1 MYFLCLFFFSSIRR
15 HTMCALWTGVQSCA
29 LPISCTRC
37 CPRGCEKAAID
48 LAKKARPRLNP
59 GRTDRSI
66 RSGISP
72 GRSEFKPQ
80 SRIIF
85 RRPVRH
91 RAQQASSIELIDAI
105 CDVAFVENIVPAN
118 CERPVV
124 AGRAVRE
131 RGIDE
136 ADIPTEQLGRVFRI
150 RRHGGL
156 VGIIRPQCDPTRSDA
171 HTSEL

>member
-1 MYFLCLFFFSSIRR
+1 MFFFFCKQKTAYEMRISDWSSDV
-15 HTMCALWTGVQSCA
+15 CSSDLQFLWKHLRSGNIGMRGTKTTRLTAGCDS
-29 LPISCTRC
+29 SCTRC

-91 RAQQASSIELIDAI
+91 RAQQASPMELIDAL
-105 CDVAFVENIVPAN
+105 CDVAFVENIVPRSE
-118 CERPVV
+118 ER
-124 AGRAVRE
+124 
-131 RGIDE
+131 
-136 ADIPTEQLGRVFRI
+136 RV
-150 RRHGGL
+150 GKEC
-156 VGIIRPQCDPTRSDA
+156 VSTCRSRCAPD
-171 HTSEL
+171 H

>member
-1 MYFLCLFFFSSIRR
+1 MLFFFFKQKTAYEMRISDWSSDVCSSDLKTTRL
-15 HTMCALWTGVQSCA
+15 TAGCDS
-29 LPISCTRC
+29 SCTRC

-91 RAQQASSIELIDAI
+91 RAHQASSIELIDAI

-118 CERPVV
+118 
-124 AGRAVRE
+124 
-131 RGIDE
+131 
-136 ADIPTEQLGRVFRI
+136 
-150 RRHGGL
+150 
-156 VGIIRPQCDPTRSDA
+156 
-171 HTSEL
+171 

>member
-1 MYFLCLFFFSSIRR
+1 MRGTKTTRLTAGCDS
-15 HTMCALWTGVQSCA
+15 
-29 LPISCTRC
+29 SCTRC

-91 RAQQASSIELIDAI
+91 RDQQAGSIAMIDAI
-105 CDVAFVENIVPAN
+105 CDVAFVEKI
-118 CERPVV
+118 
-124 AGRAVRE
+124 GRASCRE
-131 RGIDE
+131 R
-136 ADIPTEQLGRVFRI
+136 VCKY
-150 RRHGGL
+150 
-156 VGIIRPQCDPTRSDA
+156 V
-171 HTSEL
+171 

>member
-1 MYFLCLFFFSSIRR
+1 MRGTKTTRLTAGCDS
-15 HTMCALWTGVQSCA
+15 
-29 LPISCTRC
+29 SCTRC

-105 CDVAFVENIVPAN
+105 CAVAFVENIVPAN
-118 CERPVV
+118 C
-124 AGRAVRE
+124 
-131 RGIDE
+131 
-136 ADIPTEQLGRVFRI
+136 
-150 RRHGGL
+150 
-156 VGIIRPQCDPTRSDA
+156 RSEE
-171 HTSEL
+171 HTSELQSLMRISYAVFCLKKKSTHIQARTENH

>member
-1 MYFLCLFFFSSIRR
+1 MRGTKTTRLTAGCDS
-15 HTMCALWTGVQSCA
+15 
-29 LPISCTRC
+29 SCTRC

-91 RAQQASSIELIDAI
+91 RAQQAS
-105 CDVAFVENIVPAN
+105 
-118 CERPVV
+118 
-124 AGRAVRE
+124 
-131 RGIDE
+131 
-136 ADIPTEQLGRVFRI
+136 
-150 RRHGGL
+150 
-156 VGIIRPQCDPTRSDA
+156 RSEE
-171 HTSEL
+171 HTSELQSLMRISYAVFCLNKKKTPTNTQEILQATYSEGKTTTDRRTNRT

>member
-1 MYFLCLFFFSSIRR
+1 MNLLYRVVLLSLFFFFKQKTAYEVRISDWSSDV
-15 HTMCALWTGVQSCA
+15 CS
-29 LPISCTRC
+29 S
-37 CPRGCEKAAID
+37 D
-48 LAKKARPRLNP
+48 L
-59 GRTDRSI
+59 
-66 RSGISP
+66 
-72 GRSEFKPQ
+72 
-80 SRIIF
+80 
-85 RRPVRH
+85 
-91 RAQQASSIELIDAI
+91 AI

-156 VGIIRPQCDPTRSDA
+156 VGIIRPQCDPTFIGQENV
-171 HTSEL
+171 ELGR